1 MHHYNTSLD
10 GYTLTSKGLAHLEVL
25 LCCHD
30 MHTTLHTCCTPCSEG
45 VPDGSRRAPEGLHP
59 DHQGDVGIRIT
70 PPTPLNDTFR
80 GVPSEHVPHKGTQEY
95 TIWCTPVVRMVW
107 CITPSRWLYPY

>member
-45 VPDGSRRAPEGLHP
+45 VPDGSRRAQKGS
-59 DHQGDVGIRIT
+59 IRIIREMWGSESPH
-70 PPTPLNDTFR
+70 PPP
-80 GVPSEHVPHKGTQEY
+80 
-95 TIWCTPVVRMVW
+95 
-107 CITPSRWLYPY
+107 

>member
-45 VPDGSRRAPEGLHP
+45 V
-59 DHQGDVGIRIT
+59 RIT
-70 PPTPLNDTFR
+70 PPTP
-80 GVPSEHVPHKGTQEY
+80 
-95 TIWCTPVVRMVW
+95 
-107 CITPSRWLYPY
+107 

>member
-30 MHTTLHTCCTPCSEG
+30 MHTILHTCCTPCSEG
-45 VPDGSRRAPEGLHP
+45 VQMAPEGP
-59 DHQGDVGIRIT
+59 QKGSIRIIREMWGSESPH
-70 PPTPLNDTFR
+70 PPP
-80 GVPSEHVPHKGTQEY
+80 
-95 TIWCTPVVRMVW
+95 
-107 CITPSRWLYPY
+107 

>member
-25 LCCHD
+25 CAV
-30 MHTTLHTCCTPCSEG
+30 MTCTPAAHP
-45 VPDGSRRAPEGLHP
+45 VQKGSQMAPEGP
-59 DHQGDVGIRIT
+59 QKGSIRIIREMWGIRIT

-80 GVPSEHVPHKGTQEY
+80 GGPLRTCTTQGYPRIHHLVYSCGTDG
-95 TIWCTPVVRMVW
+95 VVHN
-107 CITPSRWLYPY
+107 TL